1 MEAYIRS
8 WIYWGT
14 AETMCFDSQQ
24 EIGELLKKERA
35 IQGIIAKFCGRP
47 LGNKVEKKARST
59 GGKEYACNAG
69 PRFHPWVGKIPWRRE
84 WQPTPVF
91 LPGETHGQRNLA
103 GCSPWGHKELDTTE
117 WLTLSLSLYT
127 SVCQSNSLHCVG
139 QRQDRIVNTQILS

>member
-1 MEAYIRS
+1 
-8 WIYWGT
+8 
-14 AETMCFDSQQ
+14 MCFDSQQ

-91 LPGETHGQRNLA
+91 LPGETHGQRNLE
-103 GCSPWGHKELDTTE
+103 GCSPWGHKGSDMTKR
-117 WLTLSLSLYT
+117 LTLIFLCSFRSWKGT
-127 SVCQSNSLHCVG
+127 
-139 QRQDRIVNTQILS
+139 